1 MRIDEMKTSKSDVT
15 VGFEGHWHSI
25 KFQPDLSVPQEFVI
39 GAVLSRKGKV
49 VAYRIA
55 TEAPRLKCFYMDRF
69 SKTAWKF
76 LYDEVA
82 REFEF
87 ALGSAPSKFRSSS
100 PQISL
105 SAGSYASGISQD
117 SVLSRAFERIVTVT
131 AHQRKVRASGVTQAE
146 LRTSVSRILKLGM
159 SSRYEQISLGENG
172 LRIKDGDRFRSFDIT
187 YDNNK
192 VASSVVSASYANIE
206 ASSLNVYKAIHD
218 LTMFKAIRSR
228 EQLGIAVLIP
238 STDYFPKATV
248 DVWSEWWAE
257 ESYKLRESKSVL
269 IAESDQVEVLA
280 DQVMDW
286 YSI

>member
-39 GAVLSRKGKV
+39 GAALSRKGKV

-69 SKTAWKF
+69 SKTVWKF
-76 LYDEVA
+76 LHDEVA
-82 REFEF
+82 DEFEL
-87 ALGSAPSKFRSSS
+87 ALGSASSNFRSSS

-117 SVLSRAFERIVTVT
+117 SVLSRTFERIVTVT
-131 AHQRKVRASGVTQAE
+131 AHEKKLRASGVTQAE
-146 LRTSVSRILKLGM
+146 LRTSISRILKIGM

-192 VASSVVSASYANIE
+192 VASSIVSASYANIE

-218 LTMFKAIRSR
+218 LTMFKAIRTR
-228 EQLGIAVLIP
+228 EQLGIAVLMP
-238 STDYFPKATV
+238 STAYFPKATV

-257 ESYKLRESKSVL
+257 ESYKLRESKAVL
-269 IAESDQVEVLA
+269 IAESDQVEALA